1 MGRNS
6 QQALQS
12 AQKWTE
18 DTGVR
23 ALERSCWTMPDT
35 QGEVWREAV
44 QICMVLEGLGGMGGY
59 GNFDLGGNWAS
70 GNTPGPRLSMVASE
84 RAGIQGVF
92 VIWPFPD
99 P

>member
-12 AQKWTE
+12 SQKWTE

-23 ALERSCWTMPDT
+23 ALEHSCWTMPDT
-35 QGEVWREAV
+35 QGEVWREV
-44 QICMVLEGLGGMGGY
+44 LQICMVLEGLGGMGGY